1 MNRLALT
8 AFVLILQ
15 QIAWQ
20 VDAVERVKSG
30 SSGTLRSDIPET
42 IDVRYRSYTSKELPD
57 FQKHVIPLLGKLGC
71 NGRSCHG
78 SFQGRGGFQLSLFGY
93 DFKAD
98 HLALL
103 DESSGRVDLDDVDAS
118 LLLAKPLD
126 ADFHEGGQRFKAGS
140 WKHHVLKSWISNGA
154 IGTGSVPHT
163 LKHLEIQPSQIELSN
178 PSKVV
183 SLRVLAHWQ
192 DGSTED
198 VTLLSRFQSND
209 EAIATV
215 SDFGEVSIGE
225 SGDTHVVVSYDNAV
239 VAVPVIRPY
248 PSRSKKIQIDQSSHP
263 IDRLVMQKLRKLNI
277 QPSARCTDAE
287 FVRRVSLDIAGIL
300 PAPDMVESFLKDKS
314 PSKRERL
321 IDSLL
326 ESDGYAAW
334 WATRFSDWTGN
345 SDEQLSN
352 ALPVRSGATRL
363 WHEWLRNRIEANVP
377 YDQIVEGIVTAES
390 RNANESYLEYCEAMT
405 AACQPGQESQFAKRE
420 GLPLFWV
427 RRNFQTPEDR
437 AIGFSYTFLGVR
449 IECAQCHK
457 HPFDKWSKDDF

>member
-103 DESSGRVDLDDVDAS
+103 DESSGRVDLDDVNES

-248 PSRSKKIQIDQSSHP
+248 PSRSKKIQIDQS
-263 IDRLVMQKLRKLNI
+263 M
-277 QPSARCTDAE
+277 
-287 FVRRVSLDIAGIL
+287 
-300 PAPDMVESFLKDKS
+300 
-314 PSKRERL
+314 
-321 IDSLL
+321 
-326 ESDGYAAW
+326 
-334 WATRFSDWTGN
+334 
-345 SDEQLSN
+345 
-352 ALPVRSGATRL
+352 
-363 WHEWLRNRIEANVP
+363 NV
-377 YDQIVEGIVTAES
+377 Y
-390 RNANESYLEYCEAMT
+390 
-405 AACQPGQESQFAKRE
+405 
-420 GLPLFWV
+420 
-427 RRNFQTPEDR
+427 
-437 AIGFSYTFLGVR
+437 
-449 IECAQCHK
+449 
-457 HPFDKWSKDDF
+457 